1 MDQIWLPGVRFGLNG
16 FTVEAVANLPS
27 KLHPSLQAGVLQVTI
42 IFLFARMHG
51 VVPEFSGVISTL
63 C

>member
-51 VVPEFSGVISTL
+51 VVPEF
-63 C
+63 